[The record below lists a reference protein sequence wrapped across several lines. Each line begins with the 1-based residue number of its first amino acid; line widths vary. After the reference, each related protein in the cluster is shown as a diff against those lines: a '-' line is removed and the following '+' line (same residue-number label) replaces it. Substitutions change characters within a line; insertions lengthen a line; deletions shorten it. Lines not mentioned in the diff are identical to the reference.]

1 MSTTNLLFIAFL
13 LLMIFVPI
21 TLFIIESQKESQQEN
36 DEVVEL
42 KQNFV
47 SDPSFFNSFL
57 KLGLSLSGLYIA
69 YLMLFNHDEQTNAI
83 VGIVASVFSV
93 LFILPVLNS
102 LNHYRK
108 ESKRTIYF
116 FRTKKV
122 LLIVENRRETTI
134 DLEDER
140 LKIIHHAFEKTSKYH
155 TLHEKYTFV
164 LEDKTI
170 AISTSIKFPQD
181 FFDNNKITKQKTRK
195 IFIWI

>member
-47 SDPSFFNSFL
+47 SDLSFFNSFL

-140 LKIIHHAFEKTSKYH
+140 
-155 TLHEKYTFV
+155 
-164 LEDKTI
+164 
-170 AISTSIKFPQD
+170 
-181 FFDNNKITKQKTRK
+181 
-195 IFIWI
+195 